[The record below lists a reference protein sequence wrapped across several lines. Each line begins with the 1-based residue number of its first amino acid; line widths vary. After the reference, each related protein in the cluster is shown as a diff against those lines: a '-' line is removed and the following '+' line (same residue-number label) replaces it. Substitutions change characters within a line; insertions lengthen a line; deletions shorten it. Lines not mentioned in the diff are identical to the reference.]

1 MAASDLILIDG
12 FDLYS
17 TGNPASNRWAG
28 ATGGTSSNGV
38 RAGRLGGF
46 ALAGDNFLNATITV
60 PGAPTQFSMGMA
72 LQVVSSLPSSINN
85 VANFKV
91 SGGSQF
97 QVSINADGSL
107 SVLRAGSTS
116 IGQTAAGVISANVW
130 YYLEIEAVISATV
143 GVVNIYLNSTQVL
156 ALSTVNNKGQ
166 SAGTIDQL
174 TIFPGQN
181 TVSYLADDFY
191 MTSVA
196 SKLGECRVETVRPT
210 ADTAQKDWTPN
221 SGAVNFSRVNEATID
236 GDTSYVSSSTPGQID
251 LYDFADLSSAPA
263 TIHAVQTTIIARKDD
278 AATRT
283 VRSKVKSSSTT
294 SNGATTALS
303 TSFASVRDIFV
314 NDPNTSSAWT
324 GSTFNA
330 AQMGME
336 EVA

>member
-17 TGNPASNRWAG
+17 TGNPASNRWIG

-46 ALAGDNFLNATITV
+46 ALAGDQFLNATISV

-72 LQVVSSLPSSINN
+72 FQAATALPGFQ
-85 VANFKV
+85 ANLANWKV
-91 SGGSQF
+91 SGASQI
-97 QVSINADGSL
+97 QLLTNVDGSL
-107 SVLRAGSTS
+107 SVLRGATTLGT
-116 IGQTAAGVISANVW
+116 TAAVLTPNVW
-130 YYLEIEAVISATV
+130 AYIEIECVISATV
-143 GVVNIYLNSTQVL
+143 GVFNIYVNSVQVL
-156 ALSTVNNKGQ
+156 ALSGVNTKGQ
-166 SAGTIDQL
+166 TATSIDQL
-174 TIFPGQN
+174 TLFPGANVNNQ
-181 TVSYLADDFY
+181 LADDFY

-221 SGAVNFSRVNEATID
+221 SGSANFSRVNEATVD
-236 GDTSYVSSSTPGQID
+236 GDTSYISSSTPGQID

-263 TIHAVQTTIIARKDD
+263 TIHAIQTTIIARKDD
-278 AATRT
+278 AAART

-294 SNGATTALS
+294 GNGATTALS
-303 TSFASVRDIFV
+303 TSFASIRDIFV
-314 NDPNTSSAWT
+314 NDPNASAAWT

-330 AQMGME
+330 AQMGVE